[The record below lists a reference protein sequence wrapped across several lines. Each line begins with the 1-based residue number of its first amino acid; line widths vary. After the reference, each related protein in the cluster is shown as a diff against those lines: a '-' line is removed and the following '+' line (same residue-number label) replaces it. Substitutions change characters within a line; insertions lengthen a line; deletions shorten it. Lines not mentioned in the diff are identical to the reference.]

1 MDDLHEARQQK
12 KGRSLFGP
20 IFLIGLG
27 VYFLLRNL
35 GIVSEFNWGVAFQ
48 LWPLLLIFLGLN
60 IIVQQVRR
68 PFGTALSGLVGFA
81 AVVVFGAIL
90 LFGVELPFLSRFDL
104 QNSVEYRQETVAVS
118 ASDVETAVV
127 SLDLGSLGAD
137 VSGLESSQNVLQG
150 TLSITGELDFR
161 ERMQG
166 SEAII
171 SLGESDFHLLWWGDW
186 LTSTE
191 QPPWQIGLSR
201 TVPLD
206 LTVDVGSGQTD
217 LELSSLLLSDLYV
230 DYGSGAV
237 DLQLPGGDY
246 DIRLDGGSGKMVTV
260 LPPNGRHEL
269 ELDGGSGAI
278 DLFLP
283 PAMAARI
290 ELDSGS
296 GRVSLDERFEL
307 VSGDDEDGIWE
318 TPNYDSGRDDSIL
331 IFIDGGSGA
340 ISIEQPRG
348 R

>member
-137 VSGLESSQNVLQG
+137 VSGLESSQNVLEG

-191 QPPWQIGLSR
+191 QPPWQISLSR